1 MFVNTQSFRKPG
13 FYAGLYMRTK
23 KKVRFWGWGR
33 PEFSGTS
40 ATEVERPW
48 AALADWLR
56 VAHSLAGTNRQTALS
71 EANAHTESLTA
82 TPVVETPATEAAQ
95 RQNRKLRFICDRHFI
110 GLVYR

>member
-1 MFVNTQSFRKPG
+1 MFANTQSFRKPR

-56 VAHSLAGTNRQTALS
+56 VAHSLAGTNRQIALS
-71 EANAHTESLTA
+71 EANTRTESLTA
-82 TPVVETPATEAAQ
+82 APVVEPPAAPPAP